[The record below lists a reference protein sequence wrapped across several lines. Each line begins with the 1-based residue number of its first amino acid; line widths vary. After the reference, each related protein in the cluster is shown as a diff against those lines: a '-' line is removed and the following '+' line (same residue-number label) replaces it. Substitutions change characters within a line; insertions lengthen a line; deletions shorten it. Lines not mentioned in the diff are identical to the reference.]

1 MAEKKAAKEPKT
13 YYLGTGRRKTA
24 VARVR
29 VTEGKGQVLINSR
42 PLDDYFTEEKDRA
55 AVLGPLKVTDQVGR
69 LDVLVKVTGGGIT
82 GQAGACSQG
91 LARAIKTMFSPP
103 DEQKPRVFHK
113 TTVIKSYR
121 NEAKEREKAKAAPP
135 RPTPPAPRP
144 PVGAGAPGAK
154 PAGLG
159 IPAPT
164 GDGAA
169 APTPTDPATGM
180 IKKLRDSG
188 YLTRDARMK
197 ERKKYGLRGARRGTQ
212 FSKR

>member
-1 MAEKKAAKEPKT
+1 MAEKKPVVAEKKPVKEAKT
-13 YYLGTGRRKTA
+13 FYIATGRRKSA

-29 VTEGKGQVLINSR
+29 VTEGKGEITINTR

-69 LDVLVKVTGGGIT
+69 VDVIVLAKGGGIT
-82 GQAGACSQG
+82 GQAGAVSQG

-103 DEQKPRVFHK
+103 DEQKRHVFNK
-113 TTVIKSYR
+113 TTVVKEYR
-121 NEAKEREKAKAAPP
+121 DEKKARERAKL
-135 RPTPPAPRP
+135 P
-144 PVGAGAPGAK
+144 PVP
-154 PAGLG
+154 PS
-159 IPAPT
+159 
-164 GDGAA
+164 
-169 APTPTDPATGM
+169 PATAGDAPADVAGGM
-180 IKKLRDSG
+180 VRKIRESG